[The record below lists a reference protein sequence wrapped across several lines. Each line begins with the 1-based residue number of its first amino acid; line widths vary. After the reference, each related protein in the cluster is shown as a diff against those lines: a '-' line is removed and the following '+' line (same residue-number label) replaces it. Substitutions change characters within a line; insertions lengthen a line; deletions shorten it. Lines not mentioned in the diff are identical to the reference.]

1 MDSTTIMW
9 IGIVIGCAGGVAGGV
24 IGTRRA
30 LARATTAAAK
40 KRIVRLSVLSWFG
53 IWTFIGLML
62 VLPSPYGLLLLIVYG
77 IALPVVIRYIN
88 KRVAEASVDDEG

>member
-30 LARATTAAAK
+30 LAQATTPAAK
-40 KRIVRLSVLSWFG
+40 KRIVRLSVFCWFG
-53 IWTFIGLML
+53 IWSFIGLML
-62 VLPSPYGLLLLIVYG
+62 VLPPPYGLLLLIVYG
-77 IALPVVIRYIN
+77 IALPLVIRYIN
-88 KRVAEASVDDEG
+88 QRVAEGSAD